1 MEAPGPRIHIQQLV
15 LTISWITLELN
26 LDKSVELDSAQKPL
40 GQFFNFWRIGG
51 LDVTCRSAKFARMLA
66 EALGDKSAVYGTV
79 PEKSAIGEL
88 AVAIPRNDFLD
99 QDLARIDIPGSCIEK
114 RIQLLR
120 SFRPPCFRPGRVE
133 EVFLDRRLNRE
144 R

>member
-1 MEAPGPRIHIQQLV
+1 MEAPSPHIHIQQLV
-15 LTISWITLELN
+15 LTISWITLEFN
-26 LDKSVELDSAQKPL
+26 LDKSIEIERAQKAL
-40 GQFFNFWRIGG
+40 GQFFNFLQISR
-51 LDVTCRSAKFARMLA
+51 LDVTCCSAKFARMLA
-66 EALGDKSAVYGTV
+66 EVLGDKSAVYGTV

-133 EVFLDRRLNRE
+133 EVFLDCRLNRE

>member
-1 MEAPGPRIHIQQLV
+1 
-15 LTISWITLELN
+15 
-26 LDKSVELDSAQKPL
+26 
-40 GQFFNFWRIGG
+40 
-51 LDVTCRSAKFARMLA
+51 MLA
-66 EALGDKSAVYGTV
+66 EALGGKCAVYGTV
-79 PEKSAIGEL
+79 PDESAVGEL

-99 QDLARIDIPGSCIEK
+99 QDLAQVDVVGSCIEK

-133 EVFLDRRLNRE
+133 EVFLDCRLNRE